1 MKLIFKEICITRN
14 VFVFECFNIIT
25 NVFEQNE
32 FYWCFIFFFYF
43 FKHLY
48 YNFSFLTF
56 NCVWW
61 LWYLEFEWYAVFPI
75 GLSLYLYYNFAL
87 KFITKFI
94 RWLVKA
100 YSHSIMR
107 KTHYSISSEVPALE
121 DQLIN
126 FTHFLWSFNL
136 HISKLFYYIVT
147 WFYTTN
153 RNPGGIK
160 WAMFLKDS

>member
-1 MKLIFKEICITRN
+1 M
-14 VFVFECFNIIT
+14 
-25 NVFEQNE
+25 
-32 FYWCFIFFFYF
+32 
-43 FKHLY
+43 
-48 YNFSFLTF
+48 
-56 NCVWW
+56 
-61 LWYLEFEWYAVFPI
+61 WYLEFEWYAVFPI

-100 YSHSIMR
+100 YSHLIMR

-153 RNPGGIK
+153 KNPGGDKMNNVFKGLLRSLQKGWRKAIFSPK
-160 WAMFLKDS
+160 NTIFDFWSEICKKYD